1 MHKLGLAQCAFVL
14 LAAISLI
21 GIGYNPE
28 ASAANGRTA
37 KSPPGIEGVY
47 KLGAGDQV
55 RIIVFGE
62 EDLSGEFTVA
72 ASGDVSLPLI
82 GQVLARGL
90 SLRSFEAVIEKKLS
104 DGYLKKPRVN
114 AEVVSFRPFYII
126 GEVNKSGEYPYVAG
140 MNLIKAIAM
149 AEGFTY
155 RANQKKIHV
164 TRARTGTRI
173 TVRVGEDVLIFPED
187 VIEVPERFF

>member
-1 MHKLGLAQCAFVL
+1 MQKLSVARRTLLV
-14 LAAISLI
+14 LAAISLF
-21 GIGYNPE
+21 GMGYNSQ
-28 ASAANGRTA
+28 ASAAKGRNA
-37 KSPPGIEGVY
+37 KSSTGIESVY
-47 KLGAGDQV
+47 KLGGGDQV

-62 EDLSGEFTVA
+62 EELSGEFKVD

-82 GQVLARGL
+82 GQVMARGL
-90 SLRSFEAVIEKKLS
+90 SLRSFEDVVEEKLR

-126 GEVNKSGEYPYVAG
+126 GEVNKSGEYPYVTG

-164 TRARTGTRI
+164 TRARSGKRI
-173 TVRVGEDVLIFPED
+173 TVRVGDDVTIYPQD

>member
-1 MHKLGLAQCAFVL
+1 MRKLSLARRTLLL
-14 LAAISLI
+14 LATISLI
-21 GIGYNPE
+21 GIGYTSQ
-28 ASAANGRTA
+28 ASAANGRKA
-37 KSPPGIEGVY
+37 KSSPGIESVY
-47 KLGAGDQV
+47 RLGAGDQV

-62 EDLSGEFTVA
+62 EELSGEFKVD

-90 SLRSFEAVIEKKLS
+90 SLRSFEAVVEKKLR

-164 TRARTGTRI
+164 TRARTGKRI
-173 TVRVGEDVLIFPED
+173 TVRVGDDVLIYPQD

>member
-1 MHKLGLAQCAFVL
+1 MHKLRLARCAFLL

-21 GIGYNPE
+21 GTGYNSE
-28 ASAANGRTA
+28 AFAGNGRTA
-37 KSPPGIEGVY
+37 INAPAIEGIY
-47 KLGAGDQV
+47 KLGAGDQI

-62 EDLSGEFTVA
+62 EDLSGEFTVD

-164 TRARTGTRI
+164 TRARSGIRI
-173 TVRVGEDVLIFPED
+173 TVRVGDDVLIFPED

>member
-1 MHKLGLAQCAFVL
+1 MYKWWLKRFSFL
-14 LAAISLI
+14 LMMTVSLI
-21 GIGYNPE
+21 GIGCTFE
-28 ASAANGRTA
+28 ALAADGQ
-37 KSPPGIEGVY
+37 IEAAY

-55 RIIVFGE
+55 RVIVFGE
-62 EDLSGEFTVA
+62 EDLSGEFAVD

-90 SLRSFEAVIEKKLS
+90 TLRAFEAVIEKKLS

-126 GEVNKSGEYPYVAG
+126 GQVNKSGEYPYVAG
-140 MNLIKAIAM
+140 MSLIKAIAM

-155 RANQKKIHV
+155 RANQKKIRV
-164 TRARTGTRI
+164 TRARTGAKI
-173 TVRVGEDVLIFPED
+173 TVSVGDHILIFPED
-187 VIEVPERFF
+187 VIEVPERYF

>member
-1 MHKLGLAQCAFVL
+1 MHKLGLARCGL
-14 LAAISLI
+14 LLMVAVSLVGIACHSEAYAGNDRI
-21 GIGYNPE
+21 GKTI
-28 ASAANGRTA
+28 
-37 KSPPGIEGVY
+37 PGIEDTY
-47 KLGAGDQV
+47 KLGAGDQIRV
-55 RIIVFGE
+55 IVFGE
-62 EDLSGEFTVA
+62 EDLSGEFTVD
-72 ASGDVSLPLI
+72 ASGDVSLPLV

-90 SLRSFEAVIEKKLS
+90 SLRAFEAVVEKKLN

-114 AEVVSFRPFYII
+114 AEVVSFRPFYVV

-164 TRARTGTRI
+164 TRARTGARI
-173 TVRVGEDVLIFPED
+173 TVRVGDDVLIFPED
-187 VIEVPERFF
+187 VIEVPERYF